1 MIRRLF
7 RTALPCLLATLAG
20 CIKND
25 IPYPLVELRIAD
37 IEGEGFTVSENNTA
51 RREITLRLDEQ
62 TDIRNVRIDKAT
74 YDAVIHSVKLDK
86 EEVLGQMRRS
96 QELVGTFD
104 MYTPIYTTL
113 SLYQDYEWTV
123 RAEQTIERR
132 FAVAGQIGASQI
144 DEKNRIARASVATGT
159 DLEHIRVT
167 ELKLG
172 PADITTYSPTIDE
185 LSDADFRSVRLVD
198 VTCHGRTERWSLFVE
213 VTDSKIAVGE
223 VDLWANTATVTATV
237 SEEEHG
243 RGARLQYRIKDAA
256 TWQEAQESSYRDGIL
271 TASIKPE
278 WSTAE
283 NPSGITVYSPA
294 ADKGIFAGY
303 TYEFRLLIGDEQ
315 TQLLEYAAASGDTI
329 PGGDMEGSLSCF
341 TNNNATSTMWGS
353 GNNGIKSNLCSA
365 ATMTGMGGSQ
375 CAKMTASSTLGILA
389 SGNLFTATF
398 SMEGDGRYRGLRTEI
413 QLHGTPEGTALQVPR
428 HGRDGRYPEEFRRSD
443 RHGRTGPQ
451 HDLRLHRG
459 LVGAPQRH
467 LGRQQAD
474 RDVGSLGTDRSRGLG
489 PHHAYGVMDI
499 SASTEGESLIGGEIP
514 LVYYDT
520 ACAAPQSSYTLV
532 ISCATSK
539 YGDYMN
545 GCSKNVLYVD
555 DFEWV
560 Y

>member
-159 DLEHIRVT
+159 DLEHIHVT

-243 RGARLQYRIKDAA
+243 RGARLQYRIKNAA

-341 TNNNATSTMWGS
+341 TSNNATTTMWGS
-353 GNNGIKSNLCSA
+353 GNNGIKSNLCSP
-365 ATMTGMGGSQ
+365 ATKTGMGGNQ

-398 SMEGDGRYRGLRTEI
+398 SMKGTDGTVGFGQKYNYTARPKGLRFKYHAT
-413 QLHGTPEGTALQVPR
+413 
-428 HGRDGRYPEEFRRSD
+428 
-443 RHGRTGPQ
+443 
-451 HDLRLHRG
+451 
-459 LVGAPQRH
+459 VGAVDIQKNFGGPIAMGEQD
-467 LGRQQAD
+467 LSTIYVCIVD
-474 RDVGSLGTDRSRGLG
+474 WSRAATS
-489 PHHAYGVMDI
+489 PRA
-499 SASTEGESLIGGEIP
+499 SASRPARGIP
-514 LVYYDT
+514 RNKPISR
-520 ACAAPQSSYTLV
+520 ARAASSHM
-532 ISCATSK
+532 A
-539 YGDYMN
+539 
-545 GCSKNVLYVD
+545 
-555 DFEWV
+555 
-560 Y
+560 

>member
-25 IPYPLVELRIAD
+25 IPYPLIELRIAD

-223 VDLWANTATVTATV
+223 VDLWANTAYRR
-237 SEEEHG
+237 
-243 RGARLQYRIKDAA
+243 RG
-256 TWQEAQESSYRDGIL
+256 TGI
-271 TASIKPE
+271 
-278 WSTAE
+278 
-283 NPSGITVYSPA
+283 SGISVCHCG
-294 ADKGIFAGY
+294 K
-303 TYEFRLLIGDEQ
+303 
-315 TQLLEYAAASGDTI
+315 SGKD
-329 PGGDMEGSLSCF
+329 
-341 TNNNATSTMWGS
+341 
-353 GNNGIKSNLCSA
+353 
-365 ATMTGMGGSQ
+365 
-375 CAKMTASSTLGILA
+375 
-389 SGNLFTATF
+389 
-398 SMEGDGRYRGLRTEI
+398 
-413 QLHGTPEGTALQVPR
+413 
-428 HGRDGRYPEEFRRSD
+428 RRIS
-443 RHGRTGPQ
+443 
-451 HDLRLHRG
+451 
-459 LVGAPQRH
+459 
-467 LGRQQAD
+467 
-474 RDVGSLGTDRSRGLG
+474 GTD
-489 PHHAYGVMDI
+489 P
-499 SASTEGESLIGGEIP
+499 
-514 LVYYDT
+514 
-520 ACAAPQSSYTLV
+520 
-532 ISCATSK
+532 
-539 YGDYMN
+539 
-545 GCSKNVLYVD
+545 
-555 DFEWV
+555 
-560 Y
+560 

>member
-159 DLEHIRVT
+159 DLEHIHVT

-243 RGARLQYRIKDAA
+243 RGARLQYRSKDAA

-294 ADKGIFAGY
+294 ADKGIFAEY

-341 TNNNATSTMWGS
+341 TSNNATSTMWGS

-398 SMEGDGRYRGLRTEI
+398 SMKGTDGTVGFGQKYNYTARPKGLRFKYHAT
-413 QLHGTPEGTALQVPR
+413 
-428 HGRDGRYPEEFRRSD
+428 
-443 RHGRTGPQ
+443 
-451 HDLRLHRG
+451 
-459 LVGAPQRH
+459 
-467 LGRQQAD
+467 
-474 RDVGSLGTDRSRGLG
+474 VGSVDIQKNFGGPIAMGEQDLSTIYVCIVDWSARRNVTSGVSKPTGTWDPSVQTDLEGSGRII
-489 PHHAYGVMDI
+489 AYGVMDI

>member
-159 DLEHIRVT
+159 DLEHIHVT

-198 VTCHGRTERWSLFVE
+198 VTCHGR
-213 VTDSKIAVGE
+213 
-223 VDLWANTATVTATV
+223 TATV

-341 TNNNATSTMWGS
+341 TSNNATSTMWGS

-398 SMEGDGRYRGLRTEI
+398 SMKGTDGTVGFGQKYNYTARPKGLRFKYHATVGTVDI
-413 QLHGTPEGTALQVPR
+413 QKNFGGPIAMGEQDLSTIYVCIVDWSARRNVTSGVSKPTGTWDPSVQTDLEGS
-428 HGRDGRYPEEFRRSD
+428 GRII
-443 RHGRTGPQ
+443 
-451 HDLRLHRG
+451 
-459 LVGAPQRH
+459 
-467 LGRQQAD
+467 
-474 RDVGSLGTDRSRGLG
+474 
-489 PHHAYGVMDI
+489 AYGVMDI

>member
-1 MIRRLF
+1 MRRLF
-7 RTALPCLLATLAG
+7 RTVLPCVLAALAA

-37 IEGEGFTVSENNTA
+37 IEGEGFSVSENNPA
-51 RREITLRLDEQ
+51 LREITLRLDER

-86 EEVLGQMRRS
+86 EEVLGRMRRS

-144 DEKNRIARASVATGT
+144 DEKNHIARASVATGT

-213 VTDSKIAVGE
+213 VTDSKIAVGD

-237 SEEEHG
+237 SEDEYA
-243 RGARLQYRIKDAA
+243 RGARLQYRIKEAA
-256 TWQEAQESSYRDGIL
+256 AWQEIPESSYRNGIL
-271 TASIKPE
+271 TATIKPE

-283 NPSGITVYSPA
+283 NPSGITVYSPV
-294 ADKGIFAGY
+294 ADKGLFAGY
-303 TYEFRLLIGDEQ
+303 TYEFRLLIGDEP
-315 TQLLEYAAASGDTI
+315 TQQLEYTAANGDTI
-329 PGGDMEGSLSCF
+329 PGGDMEGDLSCF
-341 TNNNATSTMWGS
+341 TTNNTTATMWGS

-365 ATMTGMGGSQ
+365 AAMTGMGGRQ
-375 CAKMTASSTLGILA
+375 CAKMTAGATLGILA

-398 SMEGDGRYRGLRTEI
+398 TMRGTEGTVGFGQKYTYTARPKGLRFKYHATVGNVDI
-413 QLHGTPEGTALQVPR
+413 QKDFGGPLAIGSQDISTIYVCIIDWTARHNVTSGVSKPTGTWDPSAQSNLEGA
-428 HGRDGRYPEEFRRSD
+428 GRII
-443 RHGRTGPQ
+443 
-451 HDLRLHRG
+451 
-459 LVGAPQRH
+459 
-467 LGRQQAD
+467 
-474 RDVGSLGTDRSRGLG
+474 
-489 PHHAYGVMDI
+489 AYGVMDI
-499 SASTEGESLIGGEIP
+499 SDSTPGESLIGGEIP

-520 ACAAPQSSYTLV
+520 ECPAPQSSYTLI

-539 YGDYMN
+539 YGDFMN
-545 GCSKNVLYVD
+545 GCSKNVLYAD

>member
-113 SLYQDYEWTV
+113 SLYQDYEWTI

-398 SMEGDGRYRGLRTEI
+398 SMKGTDGYRGLRTEI

-459 LVGAPQRH
+459 LVARRNVTSGVSKPTGTWDPSVQTD
-467 LGRQQAD
+467 LEGSGRII
-474 RDVGSLGTDRSRGLG
+474 
-489 PHHAYGVMDI
+489 AYGVMDI

>member
-159 DLEHIRVT
+159 DLEHIHVT

-243 RGARLQYRIKDAA
+243 RGARLQYRIKNAA

-329 PGGDMEGSLSCF
+329 PGGDHGGQSELLHKQQRHHNDVGKRQQRHQVQPLLSSDQDGHGWQPVCQNDRQF
-341 TNNNATSTMWGS
+341 NAGHP
-353 GNNGIKSNLCSA
+353 GIGKPLHRD
-365 ATMTGMGGSQ
+365 
-375 CAKMTASSTLGILA
+375 LLD
-389 SGNLFTATF
+389 
-398 SMEGDGRYRGLRTEI
+398 EGDGRHRGLRTEI

-428 HGRDGRYPEEFRRSD
+428 HGGRGRYPEEFRRSD

-451 HDLRLHRG
+451 HDLRLHRR

-474 RDVGSLGTDRSRGLG
+474 RHVGSLETNRSRGLG
-489 PHHAYGVMDI
+489 P
-499 SASTEGESLIGGEIP
+499 ASSHM
-514 LVYYDT
+514 
-520 ACAAPQSSYTLV
+520 A
-532 ISCATSK
+532 
-539 YGDYMN
+539 
-545 GCSKNVLYVD
+545 
-555 DFEWV
+555 
-560 Y
+560 

>member
-341 TNNNATSTMWGS
+341 TSNNATSTMWGS

-398 SMEGDGRYRGLRTEI
+398 SMKGTDGTVGFGQKYNYTARPKGLRFKYHATVGTVDI
-413 QLHGTPEGTALQVPR
+413 QKNFGGPIALGEQDLSTIYVCIVDWSARRNVTSGVSKPTGTWDPSVQTDLEGS
-428 HGRDGRYPEEFRRSD
+428 GRII
-443 RHGRTGPQ
+443 
-451 HDLRLHRG
+451 
-459 LVGAPQRH
+459 
-467 LGRQQAD
+467 
-474 RDVGSLGTDRSRGLG
+474 
-489 PHHAYGVMDI
+489 AYGVMDI
-499 SASTEGESLIGGEIP
+499 SASTEGE
-514 LVYYDT
+514 
-520 ACAAPQSSYTLV
+520 
-532 ISCATSK
+532 
-539 YGDYMN
+539 
-545 GCSKNVLYVD
+545 
-555 DFEWV
+555 
-560 Y
+560 

>member
-159 DLEHIRVT
+159 DLEHIHVT

-283 NPSGITVYSPA
+283 NPSGIAVYSPA

-329 PGGDMEGSLSCF
+329 PGGDMEGNLSCF

-365 ATMTGMGGSQ
+365 ATRTGMGGSQ
-375 CAKMTASSTLGILA
+375 CAKMTASATLGILA

-398 SMEGDGRYRGLRTEI
+398 SMKGTDGTVGFGQKYNYTARPRGLRFKYHATVGRVDI
-413 QLHGTPEGTALQVPR
+413 QKNFGGPIAMGEQDLSTIYVCIVDWSA
-428 HGRDGRYPEEFRRSD
+428 RRSVTSGVSKPTGTWD
-443 RHGRTGPQ
+443 PSVQTDLEGSGRII
-451 HDLRLHRG
+451 
-459 LVGAPQRH
+459 
-467 LGRQQAD
+467 
-474 RDVGSLGTDRSRGLG
+474 
-489 PHHAYGVMDI
+489 AYGVMDI